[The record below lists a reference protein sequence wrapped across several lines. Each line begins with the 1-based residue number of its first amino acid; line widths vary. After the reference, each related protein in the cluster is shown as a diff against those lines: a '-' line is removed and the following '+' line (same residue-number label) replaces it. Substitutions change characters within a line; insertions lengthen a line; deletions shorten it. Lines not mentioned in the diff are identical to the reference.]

1 MVSGNV
7 SFYNGTNN
15 KNIYPTP
22 VIGGVGLIKKLLKP
36 LSPNFKKENSSI
48 ILIGKTFGHIEQS
61 CFLKEVYSIED
72 GSPPEVNLI
81 NEKNNGEAVLN
92 LINNDLVLAA
102 HDVSSGG
109 LITSLFEM
117 TLGTSLGVKIEK
129 PKKLE
134 NILKYFFGEDQS
146 RYVLEIESKSLIK
159 VEKFLNESSIFYE
172 KIGRTQKNYF
182 EIEGEFKKDIN
193 DLFKIN
199 DKWYNNY

>member
-1 MVSGNV
+1 M
-7 SFYNGTNN
+7 
-15 KNIYPTP
+15 
-22 VIGGVGLIKKLLKP
+22 
-36 LSPNFKKENSSI
+36 
-48 ILIGKTFGHIEQS
+48 
-61 CFLKEVYSIED
+61 
-72 GSPPEVNLI
+72 I
-81 NEKNNGEAVLN
+81 NDKNNGEAVLN
-92 LINNDLVLAA
+92 VINNNLVLAA

>member
-1 MVSGNV
+1 M
-7 SFYNGTNN
+7 
-15 KNIYPTP
+15 
-22 VIGGVGLIKKLLKP
+22 
-36 LSPNFKKENSSI
+36 
-48 ILIGKTFGHIEQS
+48 
-61 CFLKEVYSIED
+61 
-72 GSPPEVNLI
+72 I

-92 LINNDLVLAA
+92 LINNNLVLAA

-117 TLGTSLGVKIEK
+117 TLGTNLGVKIEK

-134 NILKYFFGEDQS
+134 NIFKYFFGEDQS
-146 RYVLEIESKSLIK
+146 RYVLEIESKYLIK